1 MPQLVEALES
11 LTKDRPEDPIQYIG
25 EYMLKESEKQ
35 WNPEEYKPTW
45 DFPPSPQFKKQTAIK
60 GLLNIQKPL
69 QNTVKYII
77 SFFISNFCAF

>member
-25 EYMLKESEKQ
+25 EYMLRESEKQ
-35 WNPEEYKPTW
+35 WNPEENKPERYY
-45 DFPPSPQFKKQTAIK
+45 PVHSKECVLK

-69 QNTVKYII
+69 QNTVKNVCL
-77 SFFISNFCAF
+77 FLSNFCAF